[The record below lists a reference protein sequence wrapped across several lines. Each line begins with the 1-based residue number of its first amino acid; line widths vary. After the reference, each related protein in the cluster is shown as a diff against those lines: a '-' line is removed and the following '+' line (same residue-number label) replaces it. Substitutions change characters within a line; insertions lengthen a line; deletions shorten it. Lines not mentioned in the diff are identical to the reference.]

1 MFQHPG
7 PNLFE
12 ILGEVELRV
21 ALGRGPQWLVGLG
34 DDHAQHDSAAAGN
47 AAAAWF
53 RQRCFVH
60 ACGLLCAYFGCR
72 LVRAKR
78 LEGCL
83 ARIALACPAGELD
96 LRNQLRLDPGPI
108 LALARCARAAKW
120 TSIAFE
126 TVQLVKKA
134 CRIARVEARADLS
147 RVHEMIA
154 AIDPDDQRAQ
164 IALVAAPAADHHFL
178 PTATL

>member
-34 DDHAQHDSAAAGN
+34 DDHAQHDSAAS

-53 RQRCFVH
+53 RQCCLVH
-60 ACGLLCAYFGCR
+60 ACGLLCAHFSCW

-83 ARIALACPAGELD
+83 ARVALACPACELD
-96 LRNQLRLDPGPI
+96 LGNQLRLDPGPV
-108 LALARCARAAKW
+108 LALARRARAAKW

-147 RVHEMIA
+147 RVH
-154 AIDPDDQRAQ
+154 
-164 IALVAAPAADHHFL
+164 
-178 PTATL
+178 